1 MFHAEE
7 EKKIIFAYEIFE
19 KYTPNWKN
27 EFSWMYRTNFVLAAL
42 VMPANCNQVVYV
54 ATHAR
59 FQIEIALS
67 FVKNFNDLHD
77 GKDEQKRID
86 DENFQKIVKEFLIL
100 IVKRNSRLKR

>member
-1 MFHAEE
+1 M
-7 EKKIIFAYEIFE
+7 IFAYEIFE

-27 EFSWMYRTNFVLAAL
+27 EFCWMYRASLLLAAL

-67 FVKNFNDLHD
+67 YMKTFNTLHN
-77 GKDEQKRID
+77 GKDEQECID